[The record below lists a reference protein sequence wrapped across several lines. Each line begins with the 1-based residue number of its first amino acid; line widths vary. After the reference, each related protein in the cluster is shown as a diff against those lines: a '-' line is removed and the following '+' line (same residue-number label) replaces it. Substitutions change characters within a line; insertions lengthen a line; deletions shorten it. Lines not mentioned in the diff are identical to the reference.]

1 MSVTFIIGPSGSGK
15 SQFVYDSA
23 CKKAVNRSD
32 SIKIMV
38 PEQYTLETEKQ
49 IISKSRTGG
58 LININ
63 VVSFNRLAYKGLNKI
78 GGGNI
83 PVIDEEVKNI
93 FIRKIINEGKCALKI
108 YNNSALKRGVT
119 DELKSVISELLQY
132 GIDSEKLKE
141 ASVKISDKKLS
152 DKLSDISYI
161 YDKFKESVTDNK
173 SMTLEEL
180 IPGFTKRLSESD
192 YMDDSIVYLDGYT
205 GFTPAQYD
213 LLRVIIKKARE
224 VYITVT
230 ANEFESLRNAMS
242 ADSGNMS
249 HNNIGDLF

>member
-93 FIRKIINEGKCALKI
+93 FIRKII
-108 YNNSALKRGVT
+108 
-119 DELKSVISELLQY
+119 
-132 GIDSEKLKE
+132 
-141 ASVKISDKKLS
+141 
-152 DKLSDISYI
+152 
-161 YDKFKESVTDNK
+161 YD
-173 SMTLEEL
+173 
-180 IPGFTKRLSESD
+180 GF
-192 YMDDSIVYLDGYT
+192 
-205 GFTPAQYD
+205 
-213 LLRVIIKKARE
+213 
-224 VYITVT
+224 
-230 ANEFESLRNAMS
+230 
-242 ADSGNMS
+242 
-249 HNNIGDLF
+249 

>member
-23 CKKAVNRSD
+23 CKKAV
-32 SIKIMV
+32 MV

-93 FIRKIINEGKCALKI
+93 FIRKIINEGKGALKI

-119 DELKSVISELLQY
+119 D
-132 GIDSEKLKE
+132 
-141 ASVKISDKKLS
+141 
-152 DKLSDISYI
+152 
-161 YDKFKESVTDNK
+161 
-173 SMTLEEL
+173 
-180 IPGFTKRLSESD
+180 
-192 YMDDSIVYLDGYT
+192 
-205 GFTPAQYD
+205 
-213 LLRVIIKKARE
+213 
-224 VYITVT
+224 
-230 ANEFESLRNAMS
+230 
-242 ADSGNMS
+242 
-249 HNNIGDLF
+249 